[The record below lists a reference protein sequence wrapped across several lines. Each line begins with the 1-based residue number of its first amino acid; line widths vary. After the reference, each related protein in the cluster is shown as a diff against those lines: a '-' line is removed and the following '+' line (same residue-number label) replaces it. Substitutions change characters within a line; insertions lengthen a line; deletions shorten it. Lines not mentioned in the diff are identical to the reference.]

1 MTKEGKLWGGA
12 FEADTDA
19 LVERLNSSLP
29 FDRRLWRH
37 DIRAS
42 IAHATMLGAAGI
54 LPAEEAARIVDGLQA
69 IEADLVAGSLQLPD
83 SAEDIH
89 TAIEL
94 LLRERIGPLAGKLHT
109 ARSRNDQVAT
119 DTRLYL
125 RDAIDALDGMLRSLQ
140 TALLAAAEREIGTIL
155 PGYTHLQHAQPVL
168 LAHHLLAYFWMLQ
181 RDRERLRDARRRV
194 NVLPLGAGALAGTGF
209 PVDRHLTARLLEFE
223 AVAENSMDAVSDRD
237 FAAEVLA
244 AASLIAVHLSRLG
257 EELILWSSPEFGFV
271 RLHDSVTTGSS
282 IMPQKKNPDVAELA
296 RGKVGRVLGDF
307 VAVVTMMKGQPLAY
321 NKDNQEDKES
331 LFDAIDTLSTL
342 LPPFTRMVE
351 TARFQRERMASAL
364 RGDFSTATDLA
375 DWLAC
380 QGVPFREAHHRV
392 GTLVRRCLERGIGLE
407 DLTEAELREWA
418 PEFAARPLPDLSPR
432 GSVEARQTQGG
443 TATESVRHQIRQAKS
458 AMELRSP

>member
-12 FEADTDA
+12 FAADTDA
-19 LVERLNSSLP
+19 LVEQLNNSLR

-42 IAHATMLGAAGI
+42 IAHATMLGETGI
-54 LPAEEAARIVDGLQA
+54 LPAEEAERIVSGLHA
-69 IEADLVAGSLQLPD
+69 VESGLAEGSLQLD
-83 SAEDIH
+83 ETAEDIH
-89 TAIEL
+89 TAVEM

-125 RDAIDALDGMLRSLQ
+125 RDAMDALDGMLRALQ
-140 TALLAAAEREIGTIL
+140 TALVEAAEREAETIL

-181 RDRERLRDARRRV
+181 RDRERLRDSRRRV

-209 PVDRHLTARLLEFE
+209 PVDRRLTARLLEFDGI
-223 AVAENSMDAVSDRD
+223 AENSMDAVSDRD
-237 FAAEVLA
+237 FVAEFLA
-244 AASLIAVHLSRLG
+244 AAALIAVHLSRLG

-331 LFDAIDTLSTL
+331 LFDAVDTLTTL

-351 TARFQRERMASAL
+351 TAEFQRERMASAL
-364 RGDFSTATDLA
+364 RSDFSTATDLA
-375 DWLAC
+375 DWLAR
-380 QGVPFREAHHRV
+380 QGVPFREAHQRV
-392 GTLVRRCLERGIGLE
+392 GTLVRKCIERGIGLE
-407 DLTEAELREWA
+407 DLTATELREWA
-418 PEFAARPLPDLSPR
+418 PEFAEQTLPDLSPR
-432 GSVEARQTQGG
+432 GSVEARRTQGG
-443 TATESVRHQIRQAKS
+443 TAPESVRHQIRLAKS
-458 AMELRSP
+458 ALEPGSP